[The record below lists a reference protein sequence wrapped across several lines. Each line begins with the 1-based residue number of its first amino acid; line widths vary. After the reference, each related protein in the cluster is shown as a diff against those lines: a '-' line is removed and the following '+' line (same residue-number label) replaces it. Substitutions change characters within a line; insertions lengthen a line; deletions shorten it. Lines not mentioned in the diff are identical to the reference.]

1 MCDYTIITSEKGK
14 IGCKMNLFLLLKNM
28 KRFLFLVLQ
37 TLKLLLIIESLESQ
51 TKELTERSILL
62 EFCLN
67 QSNHS
72 SSKLHSNDYSVKK
85 SHIPKVDT
93 KKMIR
98 ELAIQKVIE
107 ERLLIWLMIMI
118 GQYDIF

>member
-1 MCDYTIITSEKGK
+1 
-14 IGCKMNLFLLLKNM
+14 M

-67 QSNHS
+67 QSNRS
-72 SSKLHSNDYSVKK
+72 SSKLPSNEYSVKK

-107 ERLLIWLMIMI
+107 ERLLI
-118 GQYDIF
+118 